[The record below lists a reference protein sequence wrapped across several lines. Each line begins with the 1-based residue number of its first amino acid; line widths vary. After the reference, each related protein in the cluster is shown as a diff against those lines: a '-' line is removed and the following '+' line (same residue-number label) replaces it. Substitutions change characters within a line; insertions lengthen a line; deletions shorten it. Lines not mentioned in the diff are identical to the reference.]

1 MIRRGF
7 SAIFERRPRPKNAT
21 KGFEMYIDKLS
32 LTNVRTFVDNELRFL
47 HPDSIFRSAKADPHG
62 DEFLV
67 PKPKLPNVNLLLGD
81 NGSGKTTVLQAI
93 ALASLG
99 PAARE
104 SQLPLRKYVRFKSG
118 KSRSDAK
125 DPKPTTVSA
134 SLRLHAQDGSAQ
146 EWAESVLRFK
156 PLKELERL
164 EFDDKMHES
173 TFWEPVFE
181 SHNDAF
187 FCAAYGAT
195 RRVEAG
201 ESRSQGEAA
210 KTTFL
215 RGQRLQSIFQESF
228 ALFPLGYWL
237 PQLKATNK
245 GRYTQVVHLLNRLL
259 GPGHYRFTEE
269 MKEGEYLFER
279 GGMRVPF
286 RSLSDGYRAFIAWVA
301 DLLYHICY
309 GCPSGKKLVESAGV
323 VLVDEIDLHLHPKWQ
338 MQVVHTV
345 ARALPRMQFVLTS
358 HSPLIAS
365 SLEWMNIITL
375 QIDNRSNRTQTGRL
389 KQSIHGLDADQMLLT
404 DFFGLKT
411 TRAAGKVSELDELQR
426 RARHGDK
433 DAADRIILAMARGT
447 EATQ

>member
-1 MIRRGF
+1 
-7 SAIFERRPRPKNAT
+7 
-21 KGFEMYIDKLS
+21 MYIDQ
-32 LTNVRTFVDNELRFL
+32 LTLINVRTFVKNELCLL
-47 HPDSIFRSAKADPHG
+47 HPDSTFRSPKDDPDG
-62 DEFLV
+62 DESLL

-104 SQLPLRKYVRFKSG
+104 SQLPLRKYVRFPSG
-118 KSRSDAK
+118 KAK
-125 DPKPTTVSA
+125 SARPPAPTTITA
-134 SLRLHAQDGSAQ
+134 SLRLHAQDGLGQ
-146 EWAESVLRFK
+146 ESAESVLRFK
-156 PLKELERL
+156 PLRELERL
-164 EFDDKMHES
+164 EFDDSTHES
-173 TFWEPVFE
+173 SFWEPVFE
-181 SHNDAF
+181 SQNDAF

-195 RRVEAG
+195 RRVDAG
-201 ESRSQGEAA
+201 ESPERGAA
-210 KTTFL
+210 PKTSFL

-228 ALFPLGYWL
+228 ALFPLAYWL
-237 PQLKATNK
+237 PQLKSTNK
-245 GRYTQVVHLLNRLL
+245 GRYSQVVDLLNRLL

-269 MKEGEYLFER
+269 MREGEYLYER
-279 GGMRVPF
+279 AGMRIPF

-301 DLLYHICY
+301 DLLYHVCY
-309 GCPSGKKLVESAGV
+309 GCPAGKRLVESAGV

-338 MQVVHTV
+338 MHVVNTV

-358 HSPLIAS
+358 HSPLIAG

-375 QIDNRSNRTQTGRL
+375 QLQNRSNRTHTDRL

-411 TRAAGKVSELDELQR
+411 TRAAGKVAELHELQQ

-433 DAADRIILAMARGT
+433 EAADRIILAMAQGT
-447 EATQ
+447 EASQ

>member
-1 MIRRGF
+1 
-7 SAIFERRPRPKNAT
+7 
-21 KGFEMYIDKLS
+21 MYIDKLS
-32 LTNVRTFVDNELRFL
+32 LTNVRTFVKNELRLL
-47 HPDSIFRSAKADPHG
+47 HPDSTFRSPKAEPNG
-62 DEFLV
+62 DEFLL

-104 SQLPLRKYVRFKSG
+104 SQLPLRKYVRFASG
-118 KSRSDAK
+118 KAK
-125 DPKPTTVSA
+125 SAAKQPAPTTVTA
-134 SLRLHAQDGSAQ
+134 LLRLHAQDGSGQ
-146 EWAESVLRFK
+146 EWAESLLRFK

-164 EFDDKMHES
+164 EFDDSSQES
-173 TFWEPVFE
+173 SFWEPVFE
-181 SHNDAF
+181 SQNDAF

-195 RRVEAG
+195 RRVDAG
-201 ESRSQGEAA
+201 ESRSHGEAP
-210 KTTFL
+210 KSSFL
-215 RGQRLQSIFQESF
+215 RGQRLQSIFQDSF
-228 ALFPLGYWL
+228 ALFPLAYWL
-237 PQLKATNK
+237 PQLKSGNK
-245 GRYTQVVHLLNRLL
+245 GRYAQVVDLLNHLL

-279 GGMRVPF
+279 GGMRVPY

-301 DLLYHICY
+301 DLLYHVCY
-309 GCPSGKKLVESAGV
+309 GCPSGKKLVDSAGV

-375 QIDNRSNRTQTGRL
+375 RIDNRSNRTRTERL

-411 TRAAGKVSELDELQR
+411 TRASGKVSELDDLQR
-426 RARHGDK
+426 KARHGDK
-433 DAADRIILAMARGT
+433 DAADRIILAMAKGS
-447 EATQ
+447 EASR

>member
-1 MIRRGF
+1 
-7 SAIFERRPRPKNAT
+7 
-21 KGFEMYIDKLS
+21 MYIDKLT
-32 LTNVRTFVDNELRFL
+32 LTNVRTFVKNELRLL
-47 HPDSIFRSAKADPHG
+47 HPDSKFRSPKAEPDG

-104 SQLPLRKYVRFKSG
+104 SQLPLRKYVRFPSG
-118 KSRSDAK
+118 KAK
-125 DPKPTTVSA
+125 PAKHSAPTTVSA
-134 SLRLHAQDGSAQ
+134 LLRLHAQDGSPQ

-164 EFDDKMHES
+164 EFDDSTHEAS
-173 TFWEPVFE
+173 LWEPVFE
-181 SHNDAF
+181 SQNDAF

-195 RRVEAG
+195 RRVDAG
-201 ESRSQGEAA
+201 ESRHPGDAP
-210 KTTFL
+210 KTSFL
-215 RGQRLQSIFQESF
+215 RGQRLQSIFQDSF

-237 PQLKATNK
+237 PQLKSTNK
-245 GRYTQVVHLLNRLL
+245 DRYKQVVELLDHLL

-269 MKEGEYLFER
+269 MREGEYLFER
-279 GGMRVPF
+279 GGMRDPF

-301 DLLYHICY
+301 DLLYHVCY
-309 GCPSGKKLVESAGV
+309 GCPSKKRLDESAGV

-338 MQVVHTV
+338 MQVVNTV
-345 ARALPRMQFVLTS
+345 ARALPSMQFVLTS

-375 QIDNRSNRTQTGRL
+375 QIHNRVNRTQTGRL
-389 KQSIHGLDADQMLLT
+389 KQSIHGLDAD
-404 DFFGLKT
+404 
-411 TRAAGKVSELDELQR
+411 
-426 RARHGDK
+426 
-433 DAADRIILAMARGT
+433 LA
-447 EATQ
+447 